1 MRISEPSER
10 IKQVSTIIRGDKCN
24 DRSPRCRTLSS
35 PDGIEEGIPKKKT
48 SRLRHEGL
56 EMIIQVNVEESMV
69 QAENSLEWRGV
80 RMEGFAGSRVL
91 VGAWL

>member
-1 MRISEPSER
+1 MRISEPSGR
-10 IKQVSTIIRGDKCN
+10 IKQVSTIIKGNKCN

-35 PDGIEEGIPKKKT
+35 PDGIKAGIPKKKT

-56 EMIIQVNVEESMV
+56 EIIIQVNMEESMV
-69 QAENSLEWRGV
+69 QAEKSLEWRGI

-91 VGAWL
+91 VAAWL